1 MVEKVLH
8 TVLYLRRT
16 EMEFKKKKKRG
27 VHSSKARWFAYVR
40 RVKYR
45 SHSPHSCPLNW

>member
-16 EMEFKKKKKRG
+16 EMDFKKKKKKVIEQTG
-27 VHSSKARWFAYVR
+27 VRNHTCPEMQCTCSSLHENKKV
-40 RVKYR
+40 
-45 SHSPHSCPLNW
+45 

>member
-16 EMEFKKKKKRG
+16 EMEFKKKKKKLYKRPG
-27 VHSSKARWFAYVR
+27 LAIEQQSCLLVYQER
-40 RVKYR
+40 R
-45 SHSPHSCPLNW
+45 